1 MSDKATTKVE
11 SEQPFSTAA
20 DIEEEVKV
28 QHSVGAEKAP
38 QHQINAEQKA
48 EEGDD
53 LHNVFS

>member
-38 QHQINAEQKA
+38 
-48 EEGDD
+48 
-53 LHNVFS
+53 